1 MTSWFVWFVQQ
12 SRMPPE
18 NKPNTNPKLK
28 EKLNWPPHPPPH
40 SCLFAHLASFTT
52 HPHVSNRDIC
62 TQIYIFFYMSR
73 KFMRKVCQEILN
85 LQAVSIIYHPYY
97 IQIYRYIYTS
107 LLSSVRCFPFGKCKT
122 RTQPNLL
129 LSIYIFRMSFDCLFL
144 VSILAA
150 FVSLFSLF
158 LLTKFLVAGGIKCED
173 KLWFKL

>member
-1 MTSWFVWFVQQ
+1 MICAT
-12 SRMPPE
+12 
-18 NKPNTNPKLK
+18 KPNAARKQTEHEPKTK
-28 EKLNWPPHPPPH
+28 RKAKLISPPPTH
-40 SCLFAHLASFTT
+40 SCLFSHLASFTT
-52 HPHVSNRDIC
+52 HPHVSNRDIY
-62 TQIYIFFYMSR
+62 TERYIFFYMSR

-97 IQIYRYIYTS
+97 IQIYTYIHIYTA

-144 VSILAA
+144 VFIRC
-150 FVSLFSLF
+150 FCFIFFSLF

-173 KLWFKL
+173 KL